1 MVTGFAETP
10 DRPRNGTK
18 EGAIRRYLVV
28 STLSNYAGQ
37 IVTTGVWFALTP
49 FVLHRLGPTQYG
61 LWALVASFVAYGQL
75 LDFGIGA
82 AVASRGHGSAPLRRH
97 RKRGSGAE
105 RPLRAHRAQDLQS
118 PGRQARDA
126 LVACHLVRDRRRDP
140 APR

>member
-75 LDFGIGA
+75 LDAGSQSDALLYFDISGQA
-82 AVASRGHGSAPLRRH
+82 FLRSFQELPPLTRDAVAISLSI
-97 RKRGSGAE
+97 
-105 RPLRAHRAQDLQS
+105 
-118 PGRQARDA
+118 GR
-126 LVACHLVRDRRRDP
+126 
-140 APR
+140 